1 MESLPKSHEPVSWG
15 QRLAAAAAAGLVGL
29 LLHRVAVVPLFDSI
43 ELVIG
48 SVPVFMAALLF
59 GWRAGLVAGA
69 IAGFATVLN
78 WGHPL
83 SWLAYTAEAVAIGA
97 LARRVHPAMV
107 VLGFWLLLG
116 LPGYWLAERLAPGV
130 LGAPA
135 APIAIKAPLQ
145 ELFAALLAYTLLFL
159 APLRAAAQRLA
170 PGVRLPVVSMMT
182 FQVTFLA
189 LSLLTV
195 AGSVMIVSA
204 RNLYQHERDT
214 FARYDRTAALSI
226 AARLESLVQGY
237 SNAVAAVSSRPWVPG
252 EEGERR
258 QLTSKLLGPEG
269 LHGLV
274 WLDADFRV
282 RGGWRLGAANQL
294 LPVRPGADLSR
305 LRPSGAATV
314 WGDVSLEVVPTGI
327 ELREPFLRLVAP
339 ASSGGYV
346 VGVVPLR
353 HLESRLQAATPLSG
367 TTVLVLDANGS
378 LLFLAARSAPG
389 VMPVPGAPPADAL
402 VHEAPVGTMGWHVR
416 TVTPE
421 SALRAQVNRAL
432 RDALPT
438 VLPVLL
444 LLAALGVSL
453 MGVMG
458 QEFGKLRLAAQ
469 RIGRAEPGPSD
480 SFLREFRSMT
490 DTFARVSRS
499 LKLAMQALHT
509 REAELTLSNSQLGAT
524 VDELKALDQNRGEV
538 LNAIGHD
545 IKIPLTAIVGYTELL
560 DDEIAG
566 PLNVPQREYVVGI
579 EENSQRVIRLLEDLL
594 DLTRMEVGRFP
605 IDPQPI
611 DVGESLA
618 RTQRNLQP
626 LLDRKQL
633 AMTVEAAP
641 QLGAIFADPGRLD
654 QVLNNLVSN
663 AIKFTPPGGH
673 LALRAYPAPGGQTA
687 VVQVIDDGAGIPAE
701 HLPHL
706 FERFYRVPGSQA
718 PGTGL
723 GLAISKGLIEAM
735 GGTIGVISEPGQ
747 GSTFW
752 FTLPFVAAAPSTAAP
767 DATAGQGARKG
778 ADPAGPL
785 AGPSGGREGG
795 P

>member
-1 MESLPKSHEPVSWG
+1 MVSRLIAHEQVSWRQSLG
-15 QRLAAAAAAGLVGL
+15 PALFAGLLGL
-29 LLHRVAVVPLFDSI
+29 GLHRFAVVPLFDGI
-43 ELVIG
+43 DLVLG
-48 SVPVFMAALLF
+48 SVPVLMVALAY

-69 IAGFATVLN
+69 IAGFGTFLT
-78 WGHPL
+78 WGHGL
-83 SWLAYTAEAVAIGA
+83 SWSAAVVEAMVVGA
-97 LARRVHPAMV
+97 LAQRVYPAMA

-116 LPGYWLAERLAPGV
+116 LPGYWLADRLMPGIFGAD
-130 LGAPA
+130 LGAVA
-135 APIAIKAPLQ
+135 LKAPLQ

-159 APLRAAAQRLA
+159 APLRDTIRRHGGAA
-170 PGVRLPVVSMMT
+170 RLPVVSLVT

-195 AGSVMIVSA
+195 AGSVMLVSA
-204 RNLYQHERDT
+204 RNLYQYERDT

-226 AARLESLVQGY
+226 AARVESLVQGY
-237 SNAVAAVSSRPWVPG
+237 SNAVSAVSSRPWAPG
-252 EEGERR
+252 EEDERR
-258 QLTSKLLGPEG
+258 RLTAKLLGPG
-269 LHGLV
+269 ALQGLV
-274 WLDADFRV
+274 WVDGDFRV
-282 RGGWRLGAANQL
+282 RSGWRLDEAGRVVP
-294 LPVRPGADLSR
+294 LPRGYDLSR
-305 LRPSGAATV
+305 ARPASAPTV
-314 WGDVSLEVVPTGI
+314 QGEVNLEVVPSGRQ
-327 ELREPFLRLVAP
+327 LREPYLRLVAP
-339 ASSGGYV
+339 APAGGYV
-346 VGVVPLR
+346 VGLVLLR

-367 TTVLVLDANGS
+367 TDVLVLDAKDA
-378 LLFLAARSAPG
+378 LLFRATPS
-389 VMPVPGAPPADAL
+389 VPGATAVPGAAPDDAL
-402 VHEAPVGTMGWHVR
+402 VHEAPVGDLGWHVR

-421 SALRAQVNRAL
+421 AALRAQVNRAL

-453 MGVMG
+453 MGMMG
-458 QEFGKLRLAAQ
+458 QEFGRLRLAAQ

-480 SFLREFRSMT
+480 TFLREFRSMT

-499 LKLAMQALHT
+499 LKQTMQALHT
-509 REAELTLSNSQLGAT
+509 RDAELTLSNSQLGAT

-560 DDEIAG
+560 DDETAG
-566 PLNVPQREYVVGI
+566 PLNAPQREYVVGI

-605 IDPQPI
+605 IDAQPVN
-611 DVGESLA
+611 VGESLA

-626 LLDRKQL
+626 LIDRKEL

-641 QLGAIFADPGRLD
+641 HLAAVFADPGRLD

-663 AIKFTPPGGH
+663 AIKFTPRGGH
-673 LALRAYPAPGGQTA
+673 LALRAYPAPGGQAA

-723 GLAISKGLIEAM
+723 GLAISKGLVEAM

-752 FTLPFVAAAPSTAAP
+752 FTLPFVGAAPPPAAA
-767 DATAGQGARKG
+767 DAMAGKGTRKG
-778 ADPAGPL
+778 SEPSGPL
-785 AGPSGGREGG
+785 WGPLGGREGG

>member
-1 MESLPKSHEPVSWG
+1 MESPPNAHEQVSWG
-15 QRLAAAAAAGLVGL
+15 QLLAPAVAAGLAGGL
-29 LLHRVAVVPLFDSI
+29 LHHLAVVPLFDGI
-43 ELVIG
+43 ELVLG
-48 SVPVFMAALLF
+48 SVPVLMAALLF

-69 IAGFATVLN
+69 IAGMATWLN
-78 WGHPL
+78 WGHGL
-83 SWLAYTAEAVAIGA
+83 SWVAYTLEAVAVGA
-97 LARRVHPAMV
+97 LARRVHPAMA
-107 VLGFWLLLG
+107 VLGFWLLIG
-116 LPGYWLAERLAPGV
+116 LPGYWLAERLAPGM

-135 APIAIKAPLQ
+135 APVAIKVPLQ

-159 APLRAAAQRLA
+159 APLRAAAQRHA
-170 PGVRLPVVSMMT
+170 PGGRLPVVSMMT

-204 RNLYQHERDT
+204 RNLYLHERDT
-214 FARYDRTAALSI
+214 FARYDRTAAFSI
-226 AARLESLVQGY
+226 AARLESLVQGF
-237 SNAVAAVSSRPWVPG
+237 SNAVSAVSSRPWVPG
-252 EEGERR
+252 EEDERR
-258 QLTSKLLGPEG
+258 RQAAKLLGPEG

-274 WLDADFRV
+274 WLDGDFRV
-282 RGGWRLGAANQL
+282 RSGWRLGADNQL
-294 LPVRPGADLSR
+294 LPLRRGYDLSR
-305 LRPSGAATV
+305 VRPTRAATV
-314 WGDVSLEVVPTGI
+314 WGDVSLEVVPMGT
-327 ELREPFLRLVAP
+327 ELREPYLRLVAP
-339 ASSGGYV
+339 MAADGYI

-353 HLESRLQAATPLSG
+353 HLESRMQAATPLSG
-367 TTVLVLDANGS
+367 TTVLVLDARNS

-389 VMPVPGAPPADAL
+389 APAVNGASPGDAL
-402 VHEAPVGTMGWHVR
+402 VHEAPVGSLGWHIR

-421 SALRAQVNRAL
+421 SVLRAQVNRAL

-458 QEFGKLRLAAQ
+458 QEFGRLRLAAQ

-480 SFLREFRSMT
+480 SFLREFRAMT

-499 LKLAMQALHT
+499 LQQAMQALHT
-509 REAELTLSNSQLGAT
+509 RDAELTLSNSQLGAT

-560 DDEIAG
+560 DDETAG
-566 PLNVPQREYVVGI
+566 PLNAPQREYVVGI

-605 IDPQPI
+605 IDAQPV
-611 DVGESLA
+611 DVGEALA

-633 AMTVEAAP
+633 AMTVEAVP
-641 QLGAIFADPGRLD
+641 QLAAVLADPGRLD

-663 AIKFTPPGGH
+663 AIKFTPRGGH
-673 LALRAYPAPGGQTA
+673 LAMRAYPAPGGQAA

-723 GLAISKGLIEAM
+723 GLAISKGLVEAM
-735 GGTIGVISEPGQ
+735 GGTIGVISEAGQ

-752 FTLPFVAAAPSTAAP
+752 FTLPFVAAAAPTGTA
-767 DATAGQGARKG
+767 DVTA
-778 ADPAGPL
+778 
-785 AGPSGGREGG
+785 GGREGG